1 MRPHEFAKKLGVSVE
16 TLRRWDRSGKLSA
29 KRTVSNHRY
38 YTEDDLMIA
47 LGAENYDNAKIS
59 QSLLSRLFC

>member
-38 YTEDDLMIA
+38 YTEDDLMVA
-47 LGAENYDNAKIS
+47 
-59 QSLLSRLFC
+59 